1 MLLGYFCNENIVLT
15 REHVEAAKQVLQ
27 RVAFVGLT
35 DFYAESICLFHQ
47 MYGGVVSYTAE
58 FENDR
63 YQVKCYRYRMGW

>member
-1 MLLGYFCNENIVLT
+1 ME
-15 REHVEAAKQVLQ
+15 

-47 MYGGVVSYTAE
+47 MFGGPVSYSAE

-63 YQVKCYRYRMGW
+63 WVSTNVGTNFLTTLVYIRTL